1 MSFGDGPGHGENLR
15 VQGQQQALQVM
26 LQSFV
31 DTYVRMLNLASLFPF
46 LIYQQSLA
54 MAAQVARVS
63 LTSATGVA
71 R

>member
-1 MSFGDGPGHGENLR
+1 MSFGDGPGHGENPR